1 MTTDTAW
8 RFRGAGIWTLKMR
21 GTPFSSHI
29 TLDGWVDV
37 DVFVRPEPHSDR
49 NSQLDNFSD
58 WYSSNYLPSIA
69 TEHWVSFQP
78 ISRSEVSVH
87 GQDFYRLEYRLQA
100 SAEYCVENAVTDA
113 ERLSFI
119 PRQAV
124 RVCDHRLG
132 LRIYIAGSRN

>member
-1 MTTDTAW
+1 M
-8 RFRGAGIWTLKMR
+8 
-21 GTPFSSHI
+21 
-29 TLDGWVDV
+29 

-49 NSQLDNFSD
+49 NSQLDDFSD

-100 SAEYCVENAVTDA
+100 GAEYCVENAVTMLSVSHSFPDRPFEFATTGSVCESTLPAHGA
-113 ERLSFI
+113 ERQRILNSFR
-119 PRQAV
+119 P
-124 RVCDHRLG
+124 
-132 LRIYIAGSRN
+132 